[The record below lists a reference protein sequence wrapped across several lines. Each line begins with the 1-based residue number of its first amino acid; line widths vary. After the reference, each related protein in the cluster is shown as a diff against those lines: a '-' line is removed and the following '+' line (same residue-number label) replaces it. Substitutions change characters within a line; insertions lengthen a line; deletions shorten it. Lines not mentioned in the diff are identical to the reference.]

1 MPALLEH
8 SDDASPAWCVH
19 CGALAVG
26 PCARCDAPVC
36 GDCCVLT
43 EGGTRVWAICLGCD
57 RRGGRSLSHG
67 WAKVISWFMAPIVL
81 LLVLL
86 MVLGLIFEP

>member
-1 MPALLEH
+1 M
-8 SDDASPAWCVH
+8 
-19 CGALAVG
+19 
-26 PCARCDAPVC
+26 
-36 GDCCVLT
+36 
-43 EGGTRVWAICLGCD
+43 
-57 RRGGRSLSHG
+57 SHG